1 MSKKGITAIVDY
13 DAGNIFSVK
22 NALDFLG
29 ENCVLTDDETV
40 LKTADRVILPG
51 VGAFP
56 AAMESLRKKGLT
68 GVLKECA
75 SEKPFLGICLGMQV
89 LFSKGFEFAET
100 EGLSLIPGEVR
111 RIPVTDRVIPHMGWN
126 KLEIKYDCP
135 ILKTGDE
142 EYVYFVHS
150 FAGFPTDN
158 SNLAATVSY
167 GIDVTAL
174 VYDGLYT
181 FGAQFHPEKSGET
194 GLEILRRFVNL

>member
-1 MSKKGITAIVDY
+1 MSIKGTTAIVDY

-29 ENCVLTDDETV
+29 ENCVLTDDKDV
-40 LKTADRVILPG
+40 LKKADRVILPG

-68 GVLKECA
+68 DVLRECA
-75 SEKPFLGICLGMQV
+75 REKPFLGICLGMQV
-89 LFSKGFEFAET
+89 LFSKGFEFSET
-100 EGLSLIPGEVR
+100 EGLALIPGEVR

-126 KLEIKYDCP
+126 RLEIKRDCP
-135 ILKTGDE
+135 IVKAGDE
-142 EYVYFVHS
+142 NYVYFVHS
-150 FAGFPTDN
+150 FMGFPEEI
-158 SNLAATVSY
+158 SHLAATVSY

-174 VYDGLYT
+174 VWNGLYT